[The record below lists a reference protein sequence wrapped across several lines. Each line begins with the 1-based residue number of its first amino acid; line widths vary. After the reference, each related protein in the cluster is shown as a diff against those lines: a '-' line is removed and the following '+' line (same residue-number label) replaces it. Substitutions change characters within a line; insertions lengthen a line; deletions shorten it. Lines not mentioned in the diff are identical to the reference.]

1 MSKSKSIAKNVLYLL
16 LIILMMAALTACD
29 DDNSGTKGSGSM
41 EDPYAA
47 YGLEREKS
55 YNEGNTLIEAMRKK
69 PPSVIVLEPAF
80 YYRAHYN
87 TVPQSGEIT
96 IEKGKSANLSL
107 DLELI
112 HTLGEKA
119 TVKSSITLK
128 YDGKKD
134 EDLFRADT
142 STYGNP
148 TLYINGVYVN
158 DYGNHDIKN
167 KSISTEQITANNG
180 YQYEL
185 GGPAE
190 EFLCIPLGVDKGN
203 ASSGDGNIGILY
215 CRIVKVMR

>member
-1 MSKSKSIAKNVLYLL
+1 MKKYNSTAKNVLYLL
-16 LIILMMAALTACD
+16 LIIFMIVALTGCD
-29 DDNSGTKGSGSM
+29 DDNTEARGSGSM

-55 YNEGNTLIEAMRKK
+55 YNKGDTLMSAMMEN
-69 PPSVIVLEPAF
+69 PPSVIILEPAF
-80 YYRAHYN
+80 YYRTQYN

-96 IEKGKSANLSL
+96 LEKGKSANLSL
-107 DLELI
+107 DLELV
-112 HTLGEKA
+112 HTSGETA

-158 DYGNHDIKN
+158 EYGNHVIKD
-167 KSISTEQITANNG
+167 KHVSTEQINENNG
-180 YQYEL
+180 YQFEL
-185 GGPAE
+185 VGPAE
-190 EFLCIPLGVDKGN
+190 EFLCIPLGVDKGE
-203 ASSGDGNIGILY
+203 ASKADGNIGFVYL
-215 CRIVKVMR
+215 RISGVKR